1 MVTDVTNE
9 FGYSHLQADIIYITT
24 FKKSIIKTL
33 LWVYAQCL
41 DNHPKRSHSK
51 KTFRLWDDE
60 TFLPSANCVK
70 FIWCPWTLWRGK
82 LLRGRNWWGKR
93 PKVHWHPGQY
103 WHQSRESDMEKA
115 FLSTDW
121 CIGSFRFQTSGG
133 PNFRRTSSDF
143 RHSLMVHS
151 QASKV
156 RHLSVRISTKHLNKR
171 LITPC
176 FPSQTQCLKITQ
188 NVTFQFCHFPPIFD
202 LLKLTCLVTLFDR
215 KL

>member
-1 MVTDVTNE
+1 MRRWDLFAICKLCKVHLVSLDFVT
-9 FGYSHLQADIIYITT
+9 G
-24 FKKSIIKTL
+24 
-33 LWVYAQCL
+33 
-41 DNHPKRSHSK
+41 
-51 KTFRLWDDE
+51 KTFAWEELMRQKAKSPL
-60 TFLPSANCVK
+60 TQGAVLTPKSRVRHGK
-70 FIWCPWTLWRGK
+70 GVFI
-82 LLRGRNWWGKR
+82 NWL
-93 PKVHWHPGQY
+93 VHRVIQI
-103 WHQSRESDMEKA
+103 SD
-115 FLSTDW
+115 
-121 CIGSFRFQTSGG
+121 FRG

-202 LLKLTCLVTLFDR
+202 LLKLTSLVTLFDL
-215 KL
+215 KLSRVIHPNFFDNFSREIKVVNS